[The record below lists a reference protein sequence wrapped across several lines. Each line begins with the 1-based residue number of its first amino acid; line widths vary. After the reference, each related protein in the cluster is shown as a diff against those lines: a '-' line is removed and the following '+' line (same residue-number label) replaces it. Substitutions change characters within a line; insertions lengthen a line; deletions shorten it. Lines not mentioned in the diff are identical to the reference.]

1 MIPGRMSTTVQL
13 LDTGNDREI
22 ERAFA
27 AFTYLRPHLDGAMFL
42 QRVRAQ
48 RAEGYKIIYCEIDG
62 QIVSAAGYRVA
73 SFLAWGKV
81 LYIDD
86 LVTHPEKKRLG
97 LGGALLDW
105 LIEEGTRLGC
115 DEVHLDTGYARHDA
129 HRLYL
134 NKGFKLSSH
143 HMSLQLAKG
152 A

>member
-1 MIPGRMSTTVQL
+1 MSRTIQL
-13 LDTGNDREI
+13 LDTNNDREI

-27 AFTYLRPHLDGAMFL
+27 VFVHLRPHLDCATFVK
-42 QRVRAQ
+42 QVRAQ
-48 RAEGYKIIYCEIDG
+48 RTEGYKIVYFELDG

-86 LVTHPEKKRLG
+86 LITHPEKKRLG

-105 LIEEGTRLGC
+105 LIEEGSRLGC
-115 DEVHLDTGYARHDA
+115 DEVHLDTGFARHDA

-134 NKGFKLSSH
+134 NKGFRLNCH
-143 HMSLQLAKG
+143 HLSLQLTKRC
-152 A
+152 